1 MNRRRKIRGAAQ
13 GVMFGLLMAFLAA
26 CRSEEAKR
34 PVEQRQRAGELV
46 FNLGSEPTTL
56 DPARATRLCDLRVI
70 AQCLEGLVRLNE
82 AGQIEPAAAESWDVS
97 PDRRVYRFR
106 LRPARWSNGVPVTSA
121 DFAYGWRRNLNP
133 ATRSVWSDQF
143 FHIEGARNWFQ
154 ADEQKRAT
162 LPLGIE
168 TPDSQTLVVRL
179 ERPVPYFLSLAA
191 LEAWLPVHG
200 KTAERL
206 GEAAF
211 RAPNYLS
218 NGAFCLIEH
227 RPRQRIVLE
236 PNPHY
241 WRRSE
246 VTLNRI
252 TFTMVENEFTE
263 WTAYR
268 RGEIDITDA
277 VHRSALDKL
286 RGQPDFQSRPLLGL
300 YYLCFNC
307 ERPPFNRP
315 EVRRAFA
322 LAIDRRALVERI
334 LRSGELPATALVPPG
349 VPEAQAEGK
358 ARDFRAEGGDLL
370 PATAPDAPLIR
381 QLLAAATNLPQPI
394 TYSHGA
400 SETYRSVAIALQ
412 MMWRDRLGVEVAL
425 QSSPARILAQSRRD
439 GEYWIAGTSW
449 VGDYLDATTFL
460 DILRSDSAHNY
471 SRWRNPVYDQLLD
484 RAAATSDTAARAALL
499 HQAERMVFEEMPICP
514 IHFYTIAY
522 LQRPGLAGISRNCL
536 GRVDLSR
543 AHWETGNKK

>member
-1 MNRRRKIRGAAQ
+1 MNRQQWMRCASRDAFFA
-13 GVMFGLLMAFLAA
+13 LLIVLLAA
-26 CRSEEAKR
+26 CRGEQNTR
-34 PVEQRQRAGELV
+34 PYEQRRRAGELV
-46 FNLGSEPTTL
+46 FNLGSEPTSL

-82 AGQIEPAAAESWDVS
+82 SGQIEPAAAESWDVS
-97 PDRRVYRFR
+97 PDCRVYRFR
-106 LRPARWSNGVPVTSA
+106 LRPARWSNGAPVTSA
-121 DFAYGWRRNLNP
+121 DFAYAWRRNLNP
-133 ATRSVWSDQF
+133 ATRSPWSDQF
-143 FHIEGARNWFQ
+143 FHIEGARAWFQ
-154 ADEQKRAT
+154 TDERKRAA

-179 ERPVPYFLSLAA
+179 DRPVPYFLSLAA
-191 LEAWLPVHG
+191 LEAWSPVHRE
-200 KTAERL
+200 TVEHF

-211 RAPNYLS
+211 RTPNFIS
-218 NGAFCLIEH
+218 NGAFCLIAH

-236 PNPHY
+236 PNPYY

-246 VTLNRI
+246 VKLNRI
-252 TFTMVENEFTE
+252 IFTMVENEFTE

-277 VHRSALDKL
+277 VHRSALDRL
-286 RGQPDFQSRPLLGL
+286 REQPDFQSRPLLGL

-307 ERPPFNRP
+307 ERPPFDRP

-322 LAIDRRALVERI
+322 LAIDRRALVERV

-349 VPEAQAEGK
+349 IPDSQEGG
-358 ARDFRAEGGDLL
+358 AAGDFRAEGGDLL
-370 PATAPDAPLIR
+370 PATAADDALLRPLRPAIEKLSQPLI
-381 QLLAAATNLPQPI
+381 
-394 TYSHGA
+394 YSHGA

-412 MMWRDRLGVEVAL
+412 MMWRDRLGVELVL
-425 QSSPARILAQSRRD
+425 QSSPARLLAQSRRN

-471 SRWRNPVYDQLLD
+471 SRWRNPKYDQLLE
-484 RAAATSDTAARAALL
+484 RAAATTDTVARAALL
-499 HQAERMVFEEMPICP
+499 HQAERLVFEEMPICP

-522 LQRPGLAGISRNCL
+522 LQRPGLAGVSRNRL

-543 AHWETGNKK
+543 AHWQAGPAR